1 MTENTLHNDIN
12 LIERDCGRW
21 DYEFQYG
28 DIVLAT
34 GKQSLRNGL
43 IIACLTSWNYLNR
56 KGNTLYE
63 TFGNKAYQ
71 ELNKKKCTIR
81 QYMIQQYFTEVLNN
95 IRRVNRIISLEVKDS
110 KTDPNEYD
118 VYFTVE
124 AINDEIVTG
133 NFPLTTDETLST
145 STLNILPNNTS
156 ASSIKPITYTIT
168 LLTEYGTPLTD
179 EIIYVYVNDEYV
191 GTTTSTDT
199 DGKCTYTQYCTSL
212 LEWEK
217 IRFTW
222 KGNTLYQGTT
232 SNELD
237 FLSVPFHFSK
247 ADDHLILT
255 KKEGIPITSWL
266 GKIVETIDDI
276 PTENN
281 TNTYYLIIEDDETV
295 TRYKDKDTL
304 TENDVY
310 GLINKP
316 IIHTGETRLFVENHK
331 NQIYCLEDNHIYGD
345 L

>member
-1 MTENTLHNDIN
+1 MTENTLHHDIN

-63 TFGNKAYQ
+63 TFGNKAYS

-145 STLNILPNNTS
+145 STLTILPNNTS

-168 LLTEYGTPLTD
+168 LLT
-179 EIIYVYVNDEYV
+179 
-191 GTTTSTDT
+191 
-199 DGKCTYTQYCTSL
+199 
-212 LEWEK
+212 
-217 IRFTW
+217 
-222 KGNTLYQGTT
+222 
-232 SNELD
+232 
-237 FLSVPFHFSK
+237 
-247 ADDHLILT
+247 
-255 KKEGIPITSWL
+255 
-266 GKIVETIDDI
+266 
-276 PTENN
+276 
-281 TNTYYLIIEDDETV
+281 
-295 TRYKDKDTL
+295 
-304 TENDVY
+304 
-310 GLINKP
+310 
-316 IIHTGETRLFVENHK
+316 
-331 NQIYCLEDNHIYGD
+331 
-345 L
+345 